1 MSWARDVCAVHV
13 GSLHWGA
20 SRRRAL
26 SVCCCG
32 LAPSACTDL
41 VHTVMWRG
49 FPTGWLQGQVLNG
62 SRSTRVCRQLGL
74 QARAACR
81 RRTDVAQ
88 TGAGS
93 EDTFLSLHLSLSLR
107 LLSSPLLRP
116 SLSSTTHAP
125 LGLHPVSWSQGLL
138 SSLSSLL
145 RSLYSQSC
153 GEPCWLRSS
162 DFSTGLQYPLWGSS
176 GSIPTPDSPSSVL
189 FSVSPLSSPNIFIPS
204 RLSLLHRLGTQRSV
218 PPPLSSE
225 LECNPRSCSQLHV
238 ASHSRSRSRRKKV
251 TWGSQ

>member
-1 MSWARDVCAVHV
+1 MRGTCGVATLGRHTPSGTECV
-13 GSLHWGA
+13 
-20 SRRRAL
+20 
-26 SVCCCG
+26 CCG

-74 QARAACR
+74 QAWAACR

-93 EDTFLSLHLSLSLR
+93 EDTFLSLSLLSHSA
-107 LLSSPLLRP
+107 SSPLLRP

-125 LGLHPVSWSQGLL
+125 LGLHLVSWSQGLL

-145 RSLYSQSC
+145 RSLYSQSR

-176 GSIPTPDSPSSVL
+176 GSIPTPDSPSVL
-189 FSVSPLSSPNIFIPS
+189 FFVSPLIP
-204 RLSLLHRLGTQRSV
+204 
-218 PPPLSSE
+218 
-225 LECNPRSCSQLHV
+225 
-238 ASHSRSRSRRKKV
+238 
-251 TWGSQ
+251 

>member
-1 MSWARDVCAVHV
+1 
-13 GSLHWGA
+13 
-20 SRRRAL
+20 
-26 SVCCCG
+26 
-32 LAPSACTDL
+32 
-41 VHTVMWRG
+41 MWRG

-74 QARAACR
+74 QAWAACR

-93 EDTFLSLHLSLSLR
+93 EDTFLSLLSLSHSA
-107 LLSSPLLRP
+107 SSPLLSSSP
-116 SLSSTTHAP
+116 SLPLIHDPSTSRSAP
-125 LGLHPVSWSQGLL
+125 CLLEPGPAFLSLQSPEESVLPVPWRAVLA
-138 SSLSSLL
+138 SLI
-145 RSLYSQSC
+145 C
-153 GEPCWLRSS
+153 
-162 DFSTGLQYPLWGSS
+162 FSTGFPSTPRGVARGPSRL
-176 GSIPTPDSPSSVL
+176 PDSPSVL

-238 ASHSRSRSRRKKV
+238 ASHWQAQWVEV
-251 TWGSQ
+251 TKEESHMGVTVSQCS